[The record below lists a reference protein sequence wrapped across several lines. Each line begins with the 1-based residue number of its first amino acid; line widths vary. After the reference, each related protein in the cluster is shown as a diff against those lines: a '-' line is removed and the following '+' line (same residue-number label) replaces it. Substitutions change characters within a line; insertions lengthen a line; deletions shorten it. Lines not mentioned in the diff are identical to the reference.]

1 VRAVHRTP
9 RIVAT
14 GILGLLCMGAV
25 VPDAAAQEAAT
36 TPVKT
41 FGLAAVITKVVDS
54 NPLIRAQRYDIQR
67 AQVDVDELEGFWALP
82 QVSFSSLSGVVPAAR
97 GNVVQSPDSS
107 NDIDNLGPFYNFSV
121 NAVLPLYTFGRLKHG
136 AAAARQV
143 VNARYAEGD
152 KVRDDLT
159 VEAVKAYWSFL
170 TSDDLVDLFTEMS
183 DSYGDLIEQA
193 EEKDETGDIDPNDV
207 FEIKSAQYEIDVVYL
222 TSVET
227 AGLVRR
233 SLGDFLDLRPGEAY
247 ELTEADT
254 PEINLTLDDLGALQA
269 RAAQRHPQLR
279 ALASAVSALDEAMQ
293 VERSNRWPVILVGGG
308 FGWARSPNRDAQ
320 DNPFVF
326 DEFNYTRVAAAFN
339 VRWDLN
345 FAKHDLNY
353 IRRKLDRDAT
363 DARRKALQMKVN
375 IDVHQ
380 ALGRLL
386 TQVQLLESARKS
398 RRESRR
404 WLRTAADDFDLGIGE
419 AQPLIRAYRADYRLQ
434 ATVIQS
440 EYDLN
445 VALAELA
452 LVLGDMSSYL
462 TWVADGQIALD

>member
-1 VRAVHRTP
+1 MRAVSLTRP
-9 RIVAT
+9 IAT
-14 GILGLLCMGAV
+14 VGILSLFALATV
-25 VPDAAAQEAAT
+25 VPDAAAQEATSA
-36 TPVKT
+36 PART
-41 FGLAAVITKVVDS
+41 FSLAAVISKVVDT
-54 NPLIRAQRYDIQR
+54 NPLIRAQRYDVQR
-67 AQVDVDELEGFWALP
+67 AQIDVDELEGFWALP

-97 GNVVQSPDSS
+97 GNVIQSPDTS

-136 AAAARQV
+136 AAAARNV

-159 VEAVKAYWSFL
+159 IEAVKAYWGVL
-170 TSDDLVDLFTEMS
+170 TGDSLVELFTEMR
-183 DSYGDLIEQA
+183 DSYGDLIAQA
-193 EEKDETGDIDPNDV
+193 EEKDETGDIDSNDV
-207 FEIKSAQYEIDVVYL
+207 FEIKAAQYDIDLVYL

-233 SLGDFLDLRPGEAY
+233 SLGDFMDLRPGEVY
-247 ELTEADT
+247 ELSEADT
-254 PEINLTLDDLGALQA
+254 PTVDLSLDDLGKLQA

-279 ALASAVSALDEAMQ
+279 ALASAVSALNESML

-308 FGWARSPNRDAQ
+308 FGWARSPNRDSQ

-326 DEFNYTRVAAAFN
+326 DEFNYTRIAAAFN

-353 IRRKLDRDAT
+353 MRRKLQRDAT
-363 DARRKALQMKVN
+363 EARRKALQMKVN
-375 IDVHQ
+375 IEVHE
-380 ALGRLL
+380 ALGHVL
-386 TQVQLLESARKS
+386 TQSQLLAAARES

-440 EYDLN
+440 EYELN

>member
-1 VRAVHRTP
+1 MRAVRLTRP
-9 RIVAT
+9 IAA
-14 GILGLLCMGAV
+14 ILSVLALGTV
-25 VPDAAAQEAAT
+25 VPDAAAQEATSA
-36 TPVKT
+36 PVKT
-41 FGLAAVITKVVDS
+41 FGLAAVITKVVDG
-54 NPLIRAQRYDIQR
+54 NPLVRAQRYDIQR
-67 AQVDVDELEGFWALP
+67 AQIDVDELEGFWALP

-97 GNVVQSPDSS
+97 GNVVQSPDTS

-136 AAAARQV
+136 AAAARKV
-143 VNARYAEGD
+143 VSARYAEGD

-159 VEAVKAYWSFL
+159 MEAVRAYWGVL
-170 TSDDLVDLFTEMS
+170 VGEDLVELFTGMR

-193 EEKDETGDIDPNDV
+193 EEKEETDDIDPNDV
-207 FEIKSAQYEIDVVYL
+207 FEIKSAQYDIDMAYL

-227 AGLVRR
+227 LGLVRR
-233 SLGDFLDLRPGEAY
+233 SLGDFLELRPGEEY
-247 ELTEADT
+247 ELTGAKT
-254 PEINLTLDDLGALQA
+254 PAIGLSLDDLGALQA

-279 ALASAVSALDEAMQ
+279 ALASAVSALEEAMQ
-293 VERSNRWPVILVGGG
+293 VERSNRWPIILVGGG
-308 FGWARSPNRDAQ
+308 FGWARSPNRDSQ

-326 DEFNYTRVAAAFN
+326 DEFNYTRIAAAFN

-353 IRRKLDRDAT
+353 MRRKLDRDAM

-380 ALGRLL
+380 ALGHLL
-386 TQVQLLESARKS
+386 TQSQLLEAARKS

-434 ATVIQS
+434 GTVITS
-440 EYDLN
+440 EYELN

-462 TWVADGQIALD
+462 KWVADGQIAFD

>member
-1 VRAVHRTP
+1 LRAIHLTRPIAVM
-9 RIVAT
+9 
-14 GILGLLCMGAV
+14 GILSLLVFAV
-25 VPDAAAQEAAT
+25 AVPGAAAQEST
-36 TPVKT
+36 TDTTRT
-41 FGLAAVITKVVDS
+41 FGLAAVISKVVDT

-67 AQVDVDELEGFWALP
+67 AQIDVDELEGFWALP

-97 GNVVQSPDSS
+97 GNVVQSPDTS
-107 NDIDNLGPFYNFSV
+107 NDLDNLGPFYNFSV

-136 AAAARQV
+136 AAAARNV
-143 VNARYAEGD
+143 VSARYAEGD

-159 VEAVKAYWSFL
+159 IEAVKAYWGVLSGDALVEL
-170 TSDDLVDLFTEMS
+170 TTEMR

-193 EEKDETGDIDPNDV
+193 EAKDETGDIDSNDV
-207 FEIKSAQYEIDVVYL
+207 FEIKAAQYDIDMAFL

-227 AGLVRR
+227 AGLIRR
-233 SLGDFLDLRPGEAY
+233 SLGDFMDLAPGEQY
-247 ELTEADT
+247 DLSDADT
-254 PEINLTLDDLGALQA
+254 PTIDLTIDDLGKLQA

-279 ALASAVSALDEAMQ
+279 ALSAAVSALDESML

-308 FGWARSPNRDAQ
+308 FGWARSPNRDSQ

-326 DEFNYTRVAAAFN
+326 DEFNYTRIAAAFN

-353 IRRKLDRDAT
+353 MRRKLQRDAT
-363 DARRKALQMKVN
+363 EARRKALQMKVN
-375 IDVHQ
+375 IEVHE
-380 ALGRLL
+380 ALGSLL
-386 TQVQLLESARKS
+386 TQSELLAAARAS